1 VGITWSHGTG
11 RGADDRTAA
20 AEESDRLLSVRGV
33 AASFALVQIDEIIH
47 ISGRSDGSV
56 NVQRILEKLGGGGR
70 FDSAGAALKD
80 TTLELAIDDLE
91 AAVNAYFAESEAT
104 KRSTTT
110 Y

>member
-1 VGITWSHGTG
+1 ML
-11 RGADDRTAA
+11 A
-20 AEESDRLLSVRGV
+20 VRGV
-33 AASFALVQIDEIIH
+33 AASFALVQIDDIIH

-56 NVQRILEKLGGGGR
+56 NVQLILEKLGGGGR

-91 AAVNAYFAESEAT
+91 TAVAAYFAESEAKT
-104 KRSTTT
+104 RSATT